1 MRRAGAAAATCE
13 VSSHALD
20 QGRVAGASFEVA
32 VFTNLSRDHFDYHG
46 DFEAY
51 FAAKRL
57 LFAQL
62 RAGGRAVLPADD
74 PYGRRLAAELERP
87 LLFGERDGD
96 VAVESAE
103 LSTRGTVATVRTP
116 RGKLVVRTRLL
127 GRFNLRNV
135 LAAVGAAEA
144 LELEPEAVIA
154 AVGELPP
161 VDGRM
166 EPIDAG
172 QTFPA
177 LVDYAHTDAGIEAV
191 LGSLRE
197 IFAGRI
203 AVVIGAGGDR
213 DAGKRPRMGA
223 AAARGADLVV
233 VTDDNPRREDPAA
246 IRAAVLAG
254 ARAEGGARLEEVDDR
269 REAIRRVVEVAS
281 SEPGWAVL
289 VAGKGHERVQIVG
302 DRALPF
308 SDQAELHAALGDRL
322 GAAVA
327 R

>member
-1 MRRAGAAAATCE
+1 
-13 VSSHALD
+13 
-20 QGRVAGASFEVA
+20 
-32 VFTNLSRDHFDYHG
+32 
-46 DFEAY
+46 
-51 FAAKRL
+51 
-57 LFAQL
+57 
-62 RAGGRAVLPADD
+62 
-74 PYGRRLAAELERP
+74 
-87 LLFGERDGD
+87 
-96 VAVESAE
+96 
-103 LSTRGTVATVRTP
+103 
-116 RGKLVVRTRLL
+116 
-127 GRFNLRNV
+127 
-135 LAAVGAAEA
+135 
-144 LELEPEAVIA
+144 
-154 AVGELPP
+154 
-161 VDGRM
+161 
-166 EPIDAG
+166 
-172 QTFPA
+172 
-177 LVDYAHTDAGIEAV
+177 
-191 LGSLRE
+191 
-197 IFAGRI
+197 
-203 AVVIGAGGDR
+203 
-213 DAGKRPRMGA
+213 MGA